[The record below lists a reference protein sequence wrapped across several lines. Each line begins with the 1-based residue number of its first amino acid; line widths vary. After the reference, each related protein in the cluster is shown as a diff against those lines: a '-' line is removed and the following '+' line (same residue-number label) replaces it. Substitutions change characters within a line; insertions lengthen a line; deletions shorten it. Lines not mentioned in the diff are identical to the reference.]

1 MLFSDSQIDSVYTE
15 KIVDAQ
21 TRSMP
26 VMTRRDVWLPQVQGK
41 ALAVI
46 GMRRAGKTTFLWQL
60 MAQRDKLVR
69 RVKGWF
75 TSALKTNDSQ
85 VCKHLISTGWCK
97 PTTGFIQSGATN
109 AEPLSI

>member
-60 MAQRDKLVR
+60 MAQRVQAGTPREGLVYFR
-69 RVKGWF
+69 F
-75 TSALKTNDSQ
+75 
-85 VCKHLISTGWCK
+85 
-97 PTTGFIQSGATN
+97 
-109 AEPLSI
+109 